1 MTPEEENQRLRSLLS
16 YTLLYVPTMGDI
28 RGWPARRGVE
38 AAAVR
43 LFWGDMEAL
52 KPVARHVYHEFEGSK
67 L

>member
-1 MTPEEENQRLRSLLS
+1 
-16 YTLLYVPTMGDI
+16 MGDI